1 MSSSPPSEINRLRQ
15 STSEEFAELSK
26 VPATCDL
33 CPGSGILA
41 RPDKKISLLNVG
53 NKTVTKSCGALL
65 WDTRKG
71 RNNIDEV
78 ACSFLQPFF
87 GATCGCSTFSSLLD
101 IKENKKA
108 DNKKGQN
115 KKGELLNGTKNCR
128 ICKNPRHVFQAPYQ
142 PLTIPGSNT
151 TRITCGGL
159 FTGAVSGAVTTSGCV
174 ALGSVADNCG
184 GCGPDN
190 TKFYVEP
197 EVLKKPQEV
206 EVQKKPQEVEPSPP
220 EQVSYTNFST

>member
-1 MSSSPPSEINRLRQ
+1 MRWIPASGCFLPRSASSSTPTIGPTASPTVARSASPSIEHSSSPSVQLSTDPTSISSSPPSEINRLRQ
-15 STSEEFAELSK
+15 STLEEFAELSK

-128 ICKNPRHVFQAPYQ
+128 ICNKKMQTR
-142 PLTIPGSNT
+142 SNT
-151 TRITCGGL
+151 FNKSLR
-159 FTGAVSGAVTTSGCV
+159 
-174 ALGSVADNCG
+174 
-184 GCGPDN
+184 
-190 TKFYVEP
+190 
-197 EVLKKPQEV
+197 
-206 EVQKKPQEVEPSPP
+206 
-220 EQVSYTNFST
+220 NF